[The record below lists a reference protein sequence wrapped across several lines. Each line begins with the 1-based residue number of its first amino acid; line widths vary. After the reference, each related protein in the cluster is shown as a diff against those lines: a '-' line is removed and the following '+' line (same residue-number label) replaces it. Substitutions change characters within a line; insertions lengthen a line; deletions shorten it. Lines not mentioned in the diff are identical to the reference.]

1 MSGMVKEKKWTGD
14 ISNSVERFEIG
25 GFSGGL
31 SHTWRVLGAL
41 GWRSERVSVGKT
53 GEERKMLMEPKKVKD
68 STQEFEKALALKE
81 DRKYVLRLY
90 VTGTT
95 AKSVSAIRNIRKIC
109 DEHLKGAYDLEVID
123 IYQQPVLAK
132 GEQIIAIPTLLKKLP
147 LPLRRFIGDMSNT
160 EQILLGLDVRP
171 KKK

>member
-1 MSGMVKEKKWTGD
+1 MVP
-14 ISNSVERFEIG
+14 
-25 GFSGGL
+25 
-31 SHTWRVLGAL
+31 
-41 GWRSERVSVGKT
+41 VGKT
-53 GEERKMLMEPKKVKD
+53 REKRGISMGPKKVKD
-68 STQEFEKALALKE
+68 STEEFEKALALKG
-81 DRKYVLRLY
+81 DQKYILRLY

-95 AKSVSAIRNIRKIC
+95 PKSAVAIRNIRKLC

-132 GEQIIAIPTLLKKLP
+132 GEQIIAIPTLLKRLP

-160 EQILLGLDVRP
+160 EQILLGLDFRA